1 MRLIDADALEKRFE
15 YLETF
20 ENDLVHKVTEEEKGM
35 RTAYHLAKYETHVAP
50 TISPE
55 NPQPQWIPV
64 TERLPECGEHYESND
79 VLVSVDYRPDDPE
92 ETKDTFVSID
102 HVCFNCFGQGV
113 FSIERDN
120 PYDTE
125 PSPYFVTHWLP
136 LPEPYTAKVEDDDNA
151 RRVKPLE
158 FDRFK
163 NDTLKDA
170 QTTTPAHWEKADI
183 PLPYQMRTVPTPN
196 GTFAHREMYVCSAC
210 DGYNDKNTQY
220 CPHCGARMDKEVND
234 DD

>member
-1 MRLIDADALEKRFE
+1 MRLIDADKLANSLENNLQSFEEMISEHGKGVAHGTRIALG
-15 YLETF
+15 
-20 ENDLVHKVTEEEKGM
+20 LVKEQ
-35 RTAYHLAKYETHVAP
+35 P

-55 NPQPQWIPV
+55 NPKPQWIPV
-64 TERLPECGEHYESND
+64 KDRLPEEKQR
-79 VLVSVDYRPDDPE
+79 VLVRCKTVGTTVGWRLWGEWMTDLGDGGSEV
-92 ETKDTFVSID
+92 
-102 HVCFNCFGQGV
+102 N
-113 FSIERDN
+113 
-120 PYDTE
+120 
-125 PSPYFVTHWLP
+125 HWMP

-170 QTTTPAHWEKADI
+170 QPTTPAHWEKADI
-183 PLPYQMRTVPTPN
+183 PLPYQVRTVPTPS
-196 GTFAHREMYVCSAC
+196 GTFVHREMYVCSAC

-220 CPHCGARMDKEVND
+220 CPHCGAKMDKEAND

>member
-1 MRLIDADALEKRFE
+1 MRLIDADKLVNSLENNLQSFEEMISEHGKGVAHGTRIALG
-15 YLETF
+15 
-20 ENDLVHKVTEEEKGM
+20 LVKEQ
-35 RTAYHLAKYETHVAP
+35 P

-55 NPQPQWIPV
+55 NPKPQWIPV
-64 TERLPECGEHYESND
+64 KDRLPEEKQR
-79 VLVSVDYRPDDPE
+79 VLVRCKTVGTTVGWRLWGEWMTDLGDGGSEV
-92 ETKDTFVSID
+92 
-102 HVCFNCFGQGV
+102 N
-113 FSIERDN
+113 
-120 PYDTE
+120 
-125 PSPYFVTHWLP
+125 HWMP

-170 QTTTPAHWEKADI
+170 QPTTPAHWEKADI
-183 PLPYQMRTVPTPN
+183 PLPYQMRTVPTPS
-196 GTFAHREMYVCSAC
+196 GTFVHREMYVCSAC

-220 CPHCGARMDKEVND
+220 CPHCGAKMDKEAND

>member
-1 MRLIDADALEKRFE
+1 MRLIDADKLENSLKNNLQSFEEMISEHGKGVAHGTRIALG
-15 YLETF
+15 
-20 ENDLVHKVTEEEKGM
+20 LVKEQ
-35 RTAYHLAKYETHVAP
+35 P

-102 HVCFNCFGQGV
+102 HVCFNCFEQGG

-125 PSPYFVTHWLP
+125 PSPYFVTHWMP
-136 LPEPYTAKVEDDDNA
+136 LPEPYTA
-151 RRVKPLE
+151 
-158 FDRFK
+158 
-163 NDTLKDA
+163 DA
-170 QTTTPAHWEKADI
+170 EENEGVQPAHWEKADI
-183 PLPYQMRTVPTPN
+183 PLPYQVRTVPTPS

-220 CPHCGARMDKEVND
+220 CPHCGAKMDKEANEND
-234 DD
+234 